1 MPRETQECGQRFH
14 QKRESTHIQGEGGT
28 FGNKARGANVLTV
41 SQKQPANRRVS
52 IIGSVVGFVSNA
64 EYLTLGEQ
72 LTQSHD
78 RSNRLLLCSGNPS
91 IQYQQEVLS
100 SRKNHKTWSVG

>member
-1 MPRETQECGQRFH
+1 MPRETQECRQRFH
-14 QKRESTHIQGEGGT
+14 QKRQSTCIQGEGGT

-72 LTQSHD
+72 TVD
-78 RSNRLLLCSGNPS
+78 TEPRPF
-91 IQYQQEVLS
+91 
-100 SRKNHKTWSVG
+100 